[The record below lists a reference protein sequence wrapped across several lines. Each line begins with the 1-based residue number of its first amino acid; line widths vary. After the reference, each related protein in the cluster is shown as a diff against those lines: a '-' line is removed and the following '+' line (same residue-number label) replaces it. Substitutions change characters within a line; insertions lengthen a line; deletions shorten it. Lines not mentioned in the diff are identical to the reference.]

1 MHDSFSSSA
10 LHLSEPLAGYLL
22 LIFSSSNSVPGRG
35 SHFGVRLARRINIF
49 STSLTRSRP
58 RRRNWKKN
66 RKSVPLTILKIF
78 QRLMKWRQC
87 CISSET
93 RCQRTYLTQSCQF
106 SVYFNSLKTTPP
118 YLLQHLDFELSSDS
132 PVEILHVVLLGVV
145 KYWWRDTVSRQTTQ
159 GKEEL
164 KTILS
169 SIDVAGLNC
178 SCLRGNMDVQYA
190 RSLVGHYFRVIL
202 QVAPAVLH
210 GLIPETHSQG
220 WVTLCKLA
228 PLMFQPAIENLPVYI
243 VNSAS
248 IQNSSL
254 FLTMHQAKLKDAVF
268 DFLVATALWNTQWF
282 NKPKFHLFVHIVEHI
297 RCFGPLILFATETF
311 ESSQFGIWLVGDLS
325 GSGRPAN
332 HLNCHVK
339 LESKC
344 WHYSRIISF

>member
-1 MHDSFSSSA
+1 
-10 LHLSEPLAGYLL
+10 
-22 LIFSSSNSVPGRG
+22 
-35 SHFGVRLARRINIF
+35 
-49 STSLTRSRP
+49 
-58 RRRNWKKN
+58 
-66 RKSVPLTILKIF
+66 
-78 QRLMKWRQC
+78 
-87 CISSET
+87 
-93 RCQRTYLTQSCQF
+93 
-106 SVYFNSLKTTPP
+106 
-118 YLLQHLDFELSSDS
+118 LLQHLDFELSSDS
-132 PVEILHVVLLGVV
+132 PVEILHVILLGVV
-145 KYWWRDTVSRQTTQ
+145 KYWWRDTISRQTTQ

-164 KTILS
+164 KTRLS

-178 SCLRGNMDVQYA
+178 SCLRGNMDVHYA

-254 FLTMHQAKLKDAVF
+254 FLTMHQVKLKDA
-268 DFLVATALWNTQWF
+268 
-282 NKPKFHLFVHIVEHI
+282 FHLFVHIVEHI

-344 WHYSRIISF
+344 WHSSRIISF